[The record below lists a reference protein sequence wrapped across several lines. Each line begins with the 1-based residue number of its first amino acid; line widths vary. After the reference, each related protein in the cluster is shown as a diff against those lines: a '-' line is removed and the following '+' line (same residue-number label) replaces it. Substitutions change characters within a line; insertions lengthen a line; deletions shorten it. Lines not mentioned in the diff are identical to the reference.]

1 MYKVKRYFQ
10 GVWKQAKMVRWPK
23 RKELATAVATVL
35 VVVVFAAICLVIDD
49 LVISKLLQTLDD
61 AFPSGSS
68 ESTEA
73 AIRFIDT
80 IIAMK

>member
-23 RKELATAVATVL
+23 RKELAVAVATVL

-68 ESTEA
+68 ESSEA
-73 AIRFIDT
+73 AIRFIGT
-80 IIAMK
+80 MISMK

>member
-23 RKELATAVATVL
+23 RKELAAAVATVL

-68 ESTEA
+68 ESSEA
-73 AIRFIDT
+73 AIRFIGT
-80 IIAMK
+80 MISMK

>member
-23 RKELATAVATVL
+23 RKELAAAVATVL

-68 ESTEA
+68 ESSEA
-73 AIRFIDT
+73 AIRFIET
-80 IIAMK
+80 MISMK